1 MVSTYFRA
9 AGFRAAGHL
18 ATSLLVGGLIWSAA
32 AGPAA
37 AQVVPSD
44 QILKALSPP
53 SAAAPQVPF
62 VTRSLTAPA
71 ASTPAA
77 VSAPAAA
84 PTPASDPAS
93 SFIESLRHRA
103 QSLSAD
109 EADRVADIAKDRA
122 KIDLEIYFDF
132 NSATVTAKAEPQLK
146 ELGNA
151 LRSAKLE
158 NSVIVI
164 SGHTDAKGADGY
176 NQKLSE
182 RRAEAVKAY
191 LVENMKISPDNLT
204 TAGYGKRNLKDKG
217 HPYAGVNRR
226 VEVVNMNAKATASR

>member
-18 ATSLLVGGLIWSAA
+18 ATSLLVGGLIWSATA
-32 AGPAA
+32 APAA

-71 ASTPAA
+71 
-77 VSAPAAA
+77 VSNPAAA
-84 PTPASDPAS
+84 SNPAATPAPASDPAS

-191 LVENMKISPDNLT
+191 LVENMKISSDNLT